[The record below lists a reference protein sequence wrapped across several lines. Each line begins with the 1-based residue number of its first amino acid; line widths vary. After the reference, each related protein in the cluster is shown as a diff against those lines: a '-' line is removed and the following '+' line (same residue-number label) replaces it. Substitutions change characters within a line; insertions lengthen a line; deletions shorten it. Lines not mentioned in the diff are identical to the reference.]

1 MTESE
6 QTWPLP
12 EQPGAV
18 TLVWRVVLNTM
29 SLLTTDVLNKAATF
43 VVYALVGRYC
53 GPGAFGQLSL
63 GLTLLYT
70 FQVFAS
76 AGLPTLITRD
86 VAKLPKLAGSYCANA
101 GVIVFGAFLVNFVIL
116 ILLVLVSQ
124 YPRDTAEVIL
134 ILGLGILPWSL
145 ATNIEAIFRA
155 REQIHL
161 LASVAIPINICRV
174 GVSYYVLRRGGTVID
189 IAYVL
194 LACQMAAMIC
204 EAVILLRE
212 VPLRDICFT
221 WTECASLLRRTWKF
235 LGIDSLGAVLA
246 CTSTVLLS
254 WYSSEVAV
262 GLFGAA
268 WQLLMPVRLVLL
280 AIINSMFPM
289 MCRRADENNE
299 RLQQFTVMMIEVVLL
314 IAAPSSILLYF
325 NAEQVISFLY
335 AHKDFSNAAP
345 VLRIILPALLLQAIA
360 GTFGQVVYSKHRE
373 HVTLQ
378 IVAIDVALN
387 IVIGVPL
394 IYGYGLTGAAV
405 SVVVVNV
412 LNTLLHFWAIRHVFA
427 MEPGHTSPWRSSLVL
442 YIIAAC
448 GAMAATESVSGEV
461 NFIVACIVAVLLYAA
476 VLVGLMFWRCRGA
489 NGLRERFLFPL
500 QEASVGQS

>member
-1 MTESE
+1 MTDVDK
-6 QTWPLP
+6 TWHMHD
-12 EQPGAV
+12 QPSAAQ
-18 TLVWRVVLNTM
+18 LVWRVVVNTI

-53 GPGAFGQLSL
+53 GARAFGQLSL

-86 VAKLPKLAGSYCANA
+86 VAKFPRLAGSYCANA
-101 GVIVFGAFLVNFVIL
+101 AVIVSGAFLINFVIL
-116 ILLVLVSQ
+116 VLLVLLSQ

-155 REQIHL
+155 REQLHL
-161 LASVAIPINICRV
+161 LAFVAVPINVCRV
-174 GVSYYVLRRGGTVID
+174 GVSYFVLLRGGSVID

-194 LACQMAAMIC
+194 LACQTAAMIC
-204 EAVILLRE
+204 EAAILLRE
-212 VPLRDICFT
+212 IPIGDIRIAKK
-221 WTECASLLRRTWKF
+221 ECADLRRRTWRF

-254 WYSSEVAV
+254 WFSSEVAV

-289 MCRRADENNE
+289 MCRRAAENNE
-299 RLQQFTVMMIEVVLL
+299 RLQQFTVMMIEIVIL

-325 NAEQVISFLY
+325 NAEQVIAFLY
-335 AHKDFSNAAP
+335 AHKDFSGAAP

-360 GTFGQVVYSKHRE
+360 GTFGQLLFSQHRE

-378 IVAIDVALN
+378 IVAIDVVLN
-387 IVIGVPL
+387 VVIGVPL
-394 IYGYGLTGAAV
+394 IYVFGLTGAAI
-405 SVVVVNV
+405 SVLVVNV
-412 LNTLLHFWAIRHVFA
+412 LNAWMHFWATRHVFA
-427 MEPGHTSPWRSSLVL
+427 KVAGRTSAWSTSLILHIV
-442 YIIAAC
+442 AAC
-448 GAMAATESVSGEV
+448 AAMATAEYVTGGV
-461 NFIVACIVAVLLYAA
+461 NFIVACAIAVLLYLI
-476 VLVGLMFWRCRGA
+476 VLAGLLVWACRGA

-500 QEASVGQS
+500 QESGIGQN

>member
-1 MTESE
+1 
-6 QTWPLP
+6 
-12 EQPGAV
+12 
-18 TLVWRVVLNTM
+18 M

-53 GPGAFGQLSL
+53 GPRAFGQLSL

-86 VAKLPKLAGSYCANA
+86 VAKLPRLAGSYCANA
-101 GVIVFGAFLVNFVIL
+101 GVIVCGAFIVNFVIL
-116 ILLVLVSQ
+116 ALLVLLSQ
-124 YPRDTAEVIL
+124 YPPDTSEVIL

-161 LASVAIPINICRV
+161 LAFVAIPINVCRV
-174 GVSYYVLRRGGTVID
+174 TASCYVLLRGGSVID

-194 LACQMAAMIC
+194 LSCQTAAMLC
-204 EAVILLRE
+204 EAAILLRE
-212 VPLRDICFT
+212 IPLSDIRIARA
-221 WTECASLLRRTWKF
+221 ECTDLLHRTWRF

-254 WYSSEVAV
+254 WFSSEVAV

-268 WQLLMPVRLVLL
+268 WQLLMPARLVLL

-289 MCRRADENNE
+289 MCRRADENNG
-299 RLQQFTVMMIEVVLL
+299 RLQQFTVMMIEVVIL
-314 IAAPSSILLYF
+314 IAAPSCILLYF
-325 NAEQVISFLY
+325 NAEQVIAFLY
-335 AHKDFSNAAP
+335 AHKDFSGAAP
-345 VLRIILPALLLQAIA
+345 VLRIILPALVLQAIA
-360 GTFGQVVYSKHRE
+360 GTFGQLLFSQHRE

-378 IVAIDVALN
+378 IVAIDVAIN
-387 IVIGVPL
+387 IVVGVPL
-394 IYGYGLTGAAV
+394 IYAFGLIGAAV
-405 SVVVVNV
+405 SVLVVNAF
-412 LNTLLHFWAIRHVFA
+412 NTWMHFWATRQVFVE
-427 MEPGHTSPWRSSLVL
+427 EPGRTSPWRTSLVL
-442 YIIAAC
+442 YIVVAC
-448 GAMAATESVSGEV
+448 CVMAAAEFATGGV
-461 NFIVACIVAVLLYAA
+461 NFIIACMLAVLLYLV
-476 VLVGLMFWRCRGA
+476 VLAGLMFWACRGA

-500 QEASVGQS
+500 EETSIARN

>member
-1 MTESE
+1 MTDID
-6 QTWPLP
+6 QTWHFSEHPS
-12 EQPGAV
+12 AV
-18 TLVWRVVLNTM
+18 ALVRRVVVNTM

-53 GPGAFGQLSL
+53 GARAFGQLSL

-86 VAKLPKLAGSYCANA
+86 VAKLPRLAGSYFANA
-101 GVIVFGAFLVNFVIL
+101 AVIVCGAFVVNFVIL
-116 ILLVLVSQ
+116 ALLVVVSQ
-124 YPRDTAEVIL
+124 YPRDTSEVIL

-161 LASVAIPINICRV
+161 LAFVAIPINVCRV
-174 GVSYYVLRRGGTVID
+174 GVSYYVLLHGGSVID

-194 LACQMAAMIC
+194 LACQTAAMLC
-204 EAVILLRE
+204 EVSILLRE
-212 VPLRDICFT
+212 IPLSDIRVARV
-221 WTECASLLRRTWKF
+221 ECADLLRRTWRF

-254 WYSSEVAV
+254 WFSSEVAV

-268 WQLLMPVRLVLL
+268 WQLLMPARLVLL

-289 MCRRADENNE
+289 MCRRAEENNG
-299 RLQQFTVMMIEVVLL
+299 RLQQFTVMMIEIVIL

-325 NAEQVISFLY
+325 NAEQVIAFLY
-335 AHKDFSNAAP
+335 AHKDFSGAAP

-360 GTFGQVVYSKHRE
+360 GTFGQLLYSQHRE

-378 IVAIDVALN
+378 IVAIDVVLN
-387 IVIGVPL
+387 VVIGLPL
-394 IYGYGLTGAAV
+394 IYAFGLTGAAV
-405 SVVVVNV
+405 SVLVVNL
-412 LNTLLHFWAIRHVFA
+412 LNTWMHFWATRHVFA
-427 MEPGHTSPWRSSLVL
+427 DEAGCSSPWRTSLIW
-442 YIIAAC
+442 YIVAAC
-448 GAMAATESVSGEV
+448 GAMVAAELATGAV
-461 NFIVACIVAVLLYAA
+461 NFIVACVLAVLLYLV
-476 VLVGLMFWRCRGA
+476 VLAGLMFWACRGA

-500 QEASVGQS
+500 QETGVARN